1 MLTSILHLAALGALL
16 TAALMFVLW
25 LVQLR
30 TSNAGIVDVCWTIA
44 LGILAV
50 LYAALGEGT
59 PVFRWTM
66 AAMVAVWSL
75 RLGIH
80 LFIRMIGKPEDGRYH
95 ELRKKWTTGTGW
107 KFLLV
112 FEAQALLDKH
122 AIATRWLV
130 RRRVF
135 FMACEELWGSENGQ
149 QWGVSHYL
157 FRTPAGH

>member
-95 ELRKKWTTGTGW
+95 ELRK
-107 KFLLV
+107 
-112 FEAQALLDKH
+112 
-122 AIATRWLV
+122 
-130 RRRVF
+130 
-135 FMACEELWGSENGQ
+135 NGQ
-149 QWGVSHYL
+149 PAPDGNSCSYSKRRHYSTCCCLCRSCWLLSIARVSC
-157 FRTPAGH
+157 AGGSSSALRFG